1 MYLDKKNLCELL
13 FWGLYRITLFKII
26 SKTGVRP
33 TLLKLL
39 FNMYSQ
45 QTMFVRSDK
54 VVSQF
59 FEAGNCVRQ
68 GGIVSPILF
77 TLNLDV
83 DILKP
88 SGFGCYDG
96 NVFVSAL
103 AYYADDIVLLA
114 PSRFTLFKFLN
125 QCSISLKLY
134 QFDFNA
140 IKSKFIIHS
149 HNHEIYQEE
158 IYFIKK
164 IIQSQLNCRHSGN
177 TVGTKHNEKR
187 VIAATANSNIKTML
201 TRVNIS
207 DLTNLIIIIFSR
219 CMQINTITAFIYIA
233 SVFCHISTKHQLPR
247 INNSHSYLY
256 THV

>member
-1 MYLDKKNLCELL
+1 MGFNL
-13 FWGLYRITLFKII
+13 WHSDRLYHITLFKII

-54 VVSQF
+54 VVSQSF
-59 FEAGNCVRQ
+59 KAGNCVRQ

-88 SGFGCYDG
+88 SGFVCYNG
-96 NVFVSAL
+96 NIFVSAL
-103 AYYADDIVLLA
+103 AYPDDIVQLA
-114 PSRFTLFKFLN
+114 PSRFTLFKFFN

-164 IIQSQLNCRHSGN
+164 LIQSQLNCRHSGN
-177 TVGTKHNEKR
+177 TEGTKHNEKR

-201 TRVNIS
+201 TRVKI
-207 DLTNLIIIIFSR
+207 
-219 CMQINTITAFIYIA
+219 
-233 SVFCHISTKHQLPR
+233 
-247 INNSHSYLY
+247 
-256 THV
+256 

>member
-1 MYLDKKNLCELL
+1 MYLDKKNLWELL
-13 FWGLYRITLFKII
+13 FWRIYHITLFKVI

-54 VVSQF
+54 VVSQSF
-59 FEAGNCVRQ
+59 KAGNCIRQ

-103 AYYADDIVLLA
+103 AYADDIVLLA

-125 QCSISLKLY
+125 QCSIFLKLY
-134 QFDFNA
+134 QFAFNA
-140 IKSKFIIHS
+140 TKSKFIIHS

-158 IYFIKK
+158 IYFIK
-164 IIQSQLNCRHSGN
+164 N
-177 TVGTKHNEKR
+177 
-187 VIAATANSNIKTML
+187 
-201 TRVNIS
+201 
-207 DLTNLIIIIFSR
+207 
-219 CMQINTITAFIYIA
+219 
-233 SVFCHISTKHQLPR
+233 
-247 INNSHSYLY
+247 
-256 THV
+256 

>member
-1 MYLDKKNLCELL
+1 M
-13 FWGLYRITLFKII
+13 
-26 SKTGVRP
+26 RP

-54 VVSQF
+54 VVSQS
-59 FEAGNCVRQ
+59 FEAGNCVRK

-103 AYYADDIVLLA
+103 AYADDIVLLA
-114 PSRFTLFKFLN
+114 PSRKFLN
-125 QCSISLKLY
+125 QCSIFFKLY
-134 QFDFNA
+134 QLDFNA
-140 IKSKFIIHS
+140 TKRKFIIHS

-187 VIAATANSNIKTML
+187 VIAATVNSNNKQCF
-201 TRVNIS
+201 VVY
-207 DLTNLIIIIFSR
+207 F
-219 CMQINTITAFIYIA
+219 
-233 SVFCHISTKHQLPR
+233 
-247 INNSHSYLY
+247 
-256 THV
+256 